1 MSNYIKTIPL
11 IGYCD
16 RLSVRP
22 NEEIS
27 FKVSSECKSDFNASL
42 YRSFSSD
49 PNPNGPGIQEEKADN
64 FFSQKSFK
72 SIKQDYCPGSY
83 AISSTKLNIDIKN
96 NFKINIGFFSTL
108 ENKKKQT
115 LFEVDGLRIYIDKNY
130 KLSLNF
136 YGQNLSLQKKIR
148 IRNWYNI
155 ELEFNALKKS
165 ITLSQ
170 SDINKKISD
179 IKNQIIVKKTPEKI
193 TGEVLLAASSQ
204 ESKISN
210 FFNGKIENPSIFIKN
225 NQNKFE
231 ELVNWEL
238 SNSISTSTIK
248 DLSKNKINLKI
259 INFPTRGVTG
269 SKWDGSEMSWKHC
282 PEHYAAIHFHED
294 DIYDFEWKTS
304 FTFKIPKE
312 MPSGIYVMRIS
323 CEKYEDN
330 IPFFV
335 CPPKQHTNSDLC
347 VVIPTF
353 TYAVYGNHARPDYNE
368 NWQEKIKK
376 WNAYP
381 HNPSNFKSYGL
392 STYNFHSDGSG
403 ICHASYL
410 RPLLNLKVGY
420 LTFGASDCSGLRH
433 FQADSHLISWL
444 ENQDINIDILTDEE
458 IHNEKYEALKNY
470 KTVMTTTHP
479 EYHTKETLKA
489 YHEYTDKG
497 GNLIYLGGNGFYWK
511 VCLHEEN
518 SKIIEIRRAEDGIRA
533 WASEPGEYYNA
544 FDGSYG
550 GLWRRNGIPPQKLT
564 GVGFSAQGQFTG
576 SYYLRKNYDK
586 EFDWVFKGINE
597 NKIGNFG
604 FSGGGAA
611 GFELDRAD
619 SMLGTPDNCKI
630 LASSEGHD
638 SDYVLV
644 PEEHLTHLTTLPGE
658 PLKSLL
664 RADMVYFENSNGG
677 KVFSTGSITFCGSLP
692 YNNFKNNI
700 STLLGNILNNFSK

>member
-72 SIKQDYCPGSY
+72 SIKQDYYPGSY

-179 IKNQIIVKKTPEKI
+179 IKNQIIVEKTPEKI

-259 INFPTRGVTG
+259 VNFPTRGVTG

-335 CPPKQHTNSDLC
+335 CPPKKHANSDLC

-353 TYAVYGNHARPDYNE
+353 TYSVYGNHARPDYNE

>member
-1 MSNYIKTIPL
+1 LDKDIKTIPL

-27 FKVSSECKSDFNASL
+27 FKVSSECKSDFNATL

-49 PNPNGPGIQEEKADN
+49 PNPNGPRIQEEKAEN
-64 FFSQKSFK
+64 FFSSKSFK
-72 SIKQDYCPGSY
+72 SIKQNYFPGSY
-83 AISSTKLNIDIKN
+83 AISSEKLKINTQN
-96 NFKINIGFFSTL
+96 SFKINVSFLSTL
-108 ENKKKQT
+108 QNKAKQY
-115 LFEVDGLRIYIDKNY
+115 LFEIDRLCIYIDENY
-130 KLSLNF
+130 QVSCNF
-136 YGQNLSLQKKIR
+136 YGQNISLPNKIS
-148 IRNWYNI
+148 IRNWYKI
-155 ELEFNALKKS
+155 QLEFNALKKS
-165 ITLSQ
+165 VTLSQ
-170 SDINKKISD
+170 SDVNKQFTEVKNQTV
-179 IKNQIIVKKTPEKI
+179 IKNTPERIDGKVI
-193 TGEVLLAASSQ
+193 LAASGK
-204 ESKISN
+204 EVKISN
-210 FFNGKIENPSIFIKN
+210 FFNGKIENPSVFIENTK
-225 NQNKFE
+225 NKFE
-231 ELVNWEL
+231 PLVKW
-238 SNSISTSTIK
+238 
-248 DLSKNKINLKI
+248 DLSKSIPTSIIKDSSGHKIDLKT

-282 PEHYAAIHFHED
+282 PEHYTAIHFHED
-294 DIYDFEWKTS
+294 DIYDFEWETS
-304 FTFKIPKE
+304 FTFKVPKGI
-312 MPSGIYVMRIS
+312 PSGIYVMRIS

-335 CPPKQHTNSDLC
+335 CPPKKQVTSNLC
-347 VVIPTF
+347 VIIPTF
-353 TYAVYGNHARPDYNE
+353 TYTVYGNHARPDYNDS
-368 NWQEKIKK
+368 WQEKIKK

-381 HNPSNFKSYGL
+381 YNPSSFKSYGL

-433 FQADSHLISWL
+433 FQADSHLVSWL
-444 ENQDINIDILTDEE
+444 NNKDIKFDILTDEE
-458 IHNEKYEALKNY
+458 VHNERYEVLKNY
-470 KTVMTTTHP
+470 KTIMTTSHP
-479 EYHTKETLKA
+479 EYHTKETLA
-489 YHEYTDKG
+489 AFHEYTGEG

-518 SKIIEIRRAEDGIRA
+518 NKIIEIRRAEDGIRA

-586 EFDWVFKGINE
+586 EFNWVFKGINE

-604 FSGGGAA
+604 LSGGGAA
-611 GFELDRAD
+611 GFELDRVD
-619 SMLGTPDNCKI
+619 YKLGTPENCKI

-644 PEEHLTHLTTLPGE
+644 PEEHLTHLTTVPGE

-664 RADMVYFENSNGG
+664 RADMVYFENTNGG

-700 STLLGNILNNFSK
+700 STLLGNILDNFSK